1 MESSLCLWELVS
13 IDYRNCTHQMVDPMP
28 VVSHSCNDIYIYI
41 YLFIYLLI
49 YFSFIYLFKVYLL
62 IYLYIFIYTYV
73 ITMETAGVGTKEQ
86 WKKKQKHDGMIMEW

>member
-28 VVSHSCNDIYIYI
+28 VVSHSCNDIYKYI
-41 YLFIYLLI
+41 YIYLLI

-86 WKKKQKHDGMIMEW
+86 WKKKTKT

>member
-62 IYLYIFIYTYV
+62 IYLYIYIYICNYNGNSGGRNQGTV
-73 ITMETAGVGTKEQ
+73 EKKNKNMME
-86 WKKKQKHDGMIMEW
+86 